1 MAEDYIT
8 KPNAQNEL
16 FKPVDVEKPNYIKV
30 IGVGGGGGNAVN
42 HMMEEGIQG
51 VDFVLCNTDHQALLK
66 SKVKTTVHLGK
77 RELGAGNDPNIGRE
91 AAEMSRDELEALMD
105 DDTKMLFVTAGM
117 GGGTGTGAAPV
128 VANMAKE
135 KGILTVGIVT
145 MPMEREGRRRK
156 LQALAGID
164 ELKKCVDT
172 LILISTDKLRD
183 QYGNMKLSEA
193 FKKADDVL
201 ATAARGIAEIITVP
215 GYVNVDFEDVKTVMK
230 DSGKAIMGSGVAEGE
245 NRAEKAIKDAIH
257 SPLLNDS
264 NIEGAKNILLYITS
278 GTDEVSLDE
287 VDEILEIAQNACGN
301 NSDVIWGNGTD
312 ESLGEALSVTLIATG
327 FNHDAKPYSA
337 VIAEKQNPVNP
348 AGPVQPKKVYDLS
361 GKVKGETT
369 EAPEVP
375 EQSRKVEG
383 SAQPANLAVGS
394 VAATEVEKVFPKEEQ
409 PVEKHEEKTVHSLFT
424 PVTEVPEP
432 VEGPTNTIKPVEPK
446 AVEPEVAEHGR
457 SVETPTSVTENPKV
471 VEPKAPEPVEGPTQS
486 TEDDTPLF
494 EPTIEPTPAPVKET
508 PRAVHYEE
516 EKPVVRVFDNPFRS
530 SSSNDDDGF
539 EITSRIITQEEVQ
552 AKAEQEIAVLEAKK
566 AKQSDPKEQLKKQ
579 RLRALS
585 MNFRTARGLE
595 ELENQ
600 PAYLRRNVEINQAD
614 EELSD
619 YSASQ
624 YGISGENSYLHKRV
638 D

>member
-1 MAEDYIT
+1 MADNYMT
-8 KPNAQNEL
+8 NNNTHDEL
-16 FKPVDVEKPNYIKV
+16 FKPVDVDKPNYIKV
-30 IGVGGGGGNAVN
+30 ICVGGGGGNAVN

-91 AAEMSRDELEALMD
+91 AAEMSRGELEALMD
-105 DDTKMLFVTAGM
+105 DNTKMLFVTAGM

-128 VANMAKE
+128 VAKMAKD

-156 LQALAGID
+156 LQALSGID

-230 DSGKAIMGSGVAEGE
+230 DSGKAIMGSGIAEGE

-337 VIAEKQNPVNP
+337 VLAEKQNPDTP
-348 AGPVQPKKVYDLS
+348 AQPKKVYDLS
-361 GKVKGETT
+361 GKVKED
-369 EAPEVP
+369 EVP
-375 EQSRKVEG
+375 AK
-383 SAQPANLAVGS
+383 PANQAIGS
-394 VAATEVEKVFPKEEQ
+394 VAATEVETTYPKESQ
-409 PVEKHEEKTVHSLFT
+409 PQVRHEEKTVHSLFST
-424 PVTEVPEP
+424 VEPTAPEP
-432 VEGPTNTIKPVEPK
+432 
-446 AVEPEVAEHGR
+446 A
-457 SVETPTSVTENPKV
+457 ETPTESVK
-471 VEPKAPEPVEGPTQS
+471 PKAPEPVEGPTQPVKPKAPEPVERP
-486 TEDDTPLF
+486 TQPVKPKAPEPVEGPTQPIDDDPLF
-494 EPTIEPTPAPVKET
+494 EPTIDPTPAPIQET
-508 PRAVHYEE
+508 PRTVHYEE
-516 EKPVVRVFDNPFRS
+516 ERPVVRVFDNPFRS
-530 SSSNDDDGF
+530 SNSDDEGF
-539 EITSRIITQEEVQ
+539 EITSRIITKEEVQ
-552 AKAEQEIAVLEAKK
+552 ARAEQEVAVLEAKK
-566 AKQSDPKEQLKKQ
+566 AKETDPKEQLKKQ

-600 PAYLRRNVEINQAD
+600 PAYLRRNVDLSHAD
-614 EELSD
+614 EGLSE

-624 YGISGENSYLHKRV
+624 KGISGENSYLHKNV

>member
-1 MAEDYIT
+1 MAEDYTNIS
-8 KPNAQNEL
+8 NSSNEM
-16 FKPVDVEKPNYIKV
+16 FKLVDAEKPNYIKV
-30 IGVGGGGGNAVN
+30 VGVGGGGGNAVN

-51 VDFVLCNTDHQALLK
+51 VDFILCNTDHQALLK
-66 SKVKTTVHLGK
+66 SNVKTTVHLGK

-91 AAEMSRDELEALMD
+91 AAEMSRDEIEALLD

-128 VANMAKE
+128 VAKLAKD

-156 LQALAGID
+156 LQALSGIE

-230 DSGKAIMGSGVAEGE
+230 ESGKAIMGSGTAEGE

-278 GTDEVSLDE
+278 GSNEVSLDE

-337 VIAEKQNPVNP
+337 VINEKQAPTP
-348 AGPVQPKKVYDLS
+348 TTTQPKKVYDLS
-361 GKVKGETT
+361 GQVKGEEKATPI
-369 EAPEVP
+369 APA
-375 EQSRKVEG
+375 G
-383 SAQPANLAVGS
+383 AAVGS
-394 VAATEVEKVFPKEEQ
+394 VAATEVENIVTKE
-409 PVEKHEEKTVHSLFT
+409 VEPEVKHEEKTVHSLFT
-424 PVTEVPEP
+424 VDEP
-432 VEGPTNTIKPVEPK
+432 IAEEPK
-446 AVEPEVAEHGR
+446 AVEETPIAVEETPEV
-457 SVETPTSVTENPKV
+457 VEETL
-471 VEPKAPEPVEGPTQS
+471 AA
-486 TEDDTPLF
+486 EDDEPLF
-494 EPTIEPTPAPVKET
+494 EPTVEATPMAPSQET
-508 PRAVHYEE
+508 QPVTHYEE
-516 EKPVVRVFDNPFRS
+516 ERPVIRVFDNPFRS
-530 SSSNDDDGF
+530 SGNDDEGF
-539 EITSRIITQEEVQ
+539 EITSRIITKEEVQ
-552 AKAEQEIAVLEAKK
+552 AKEEQEVAVIEAKK
-566 AKQSDPKEQLKKQ
+566 AKATDPKEELKKQ

-600 PAYLRRNVEINQAD
+600 PAYLRRNVDINHSD
-614 EELSD
+614 DNDLSN
-619 YSASQ
+619 YSTSKN
-624 YGISGENSYLHKRV
+624 GISGENSYLHGNV

>member
-1 MAEDYIT
+1 MAEDYT
-8 KPNAQNEL
+8 TNDNTQDEL
-16 FKPVDVEKPNYIKV
+16 FKPVDVNKPNYIKV

-105 DDTKMLFVTAGM
+105 DSTKMLFVTAGM

-128 VANMAKE
+128 VAKMAKE

-230 DSGKAIMGSGVAEGE
+230 DSGKAIMGSGTAEGE
-245 NRAEKAIKDAIH
+245 SRAEKAIKDAIH

-278 GTDEVSLDE
+278 GTNEVSLDE

-327 FNHDAKPYSA
+327 FNHDAKPYTT
-337 VIAEKQNPVNP
+337 VLAEKQ
-348 AGPVQPKKVYDLS
+348 GTIDTPVQPKKVYDLS
-361 GKVKGETT
+361 GKMKEDGTHNPT
-369 EAPEVP
+369 
-375 EQSRKVEG
+375 K
-383 SAQPANLAVGS
+383 PANLAVGS
-394 VAATEVEKVFPKEEQ
+394 VAANEIENTYPKEVQ
-409 PVEKHEEKTVHSLFT
+409 PEVRREEKTIHSLHSPEEPKSVEPAET
-424 PVTEVPEP
+424 PI
-432 VEGPTNTIKPVEPK
+432 NTINHKS
-446 AVEPEVAEHGR
+446 PE
-457 SVETPTSVTENPKV
+457 SVEE
-471 VEPKAPEPVEGPTQS
+471 S
-486 TEDDTPLF
+486 TEIIEDEPIF
-494 EPTIEPTPAPVKET
+494 ESTIEPTPTPVQET
-508 PRAVHYEE
+508 THSVHFEVE
-516 EKPVVRVFDNPFRS
+516 RPVVKVFDNPFRS
-530 SSSNDDDGF
+530 SNNDDEGF
-539 EITSRIITQEEVQ
+539 EITSRIMTKEEIK
-552 AKAEQEIAVLEAKK
+552 AKAEQEIALLEAKK
-566 AKQSDPKEQLKKQ
+566 AKETDPKEQLKKQ

-585 MNFRTARGLE
+585 LNFRTARGLE

-600 PAYLRRNVEINQAD
+600 PAYLRRNVDISHTD
-614 EELSD
+614 EGLSE

-624 YGISGENSYLHKRV
+624 NGISGENSYLHKNV

>member
-1 MAEDYIT
+1 MAENYMT
-8 KPNAQNEL
+8 NPNAQDEL

-30 IGVGGGGGNAVN
+30 VGVGGGGGNAVN

-66 SKVKTTVHLGK
+66 SRVKTTVHLGK

-91 AAEMSRDELEALMD
+91 AAEMSRDEIEALMD
-105 DDTKMLFVTAGM
+105 DNTKMLFVTAGM

-128 VANMAKE
+128 VAKIAKD

-278 GTDEVSLDE
+278 GSNEVSLDE

-327 FNHDAKPYSA
+327 FNHDAKPYSEVLA
-337 VIAEKQNPVNP
+337 GKQNANTD
-348 AGPVQPKKVYDLS
+348 PVQPKKVYDLS
-361 GKVKGETT
+361 GEVKGAEPQ
-369 EAPEVP
+369 AP
-375 EQSRKVEG
+375 
-383 SAQPANLAVGS
+383 AQPAHLAVGS
-394 VAATEVEKVFPKEEQ
+394 VAATEVETTYPKAEQ
-409 PVEKHEEKTVHSLFT
+409 PEAKHEEKTVHSLFT
-424 PVTEVPEP
+424 PEETQTPEP
-432 VEGPTNTIKPVEPK
+432 VESKVPEFVE
-446 AVEPEVAEHGR
+446 AEL
-457 SVETPTSVTENPKV
+457 
-471 VEPKAPEPVEGPTQS
+471 PEPVEPTP
-486 TEDDTPLF
+486 TVEDIQPIDDEPLF
-494 EPTIEPTPAPVKET
+494 DPVDEPAPE
-508 PRAVHYEE
+508 A
-516 EKPVVRVFDNPFRS
+516 PVYDAPQTSRYDDERPVIRVFENPFRS
-530 SSSNDDDGF
+530 SSNGDDDGF
-539 EITSRIITQEEVQ
+539 EITSRIMTKEETQ
-552 AKAEQEIAVLEAKK
+552 ARAEQEIAVLEAKK
-566 AKQSDPKEQLKKQ
+566 AKETDPKEQLKKQ

-585 MNFRTARGLE
+585 VNFRTARGLE

-600 PAYLRRNVEINQAD
+600 PAYLRRNVEINHAD
-614 EELSD
+614 EGLSE

-624 YGISGENSYLHKRV
+624 NGISGENSFLHKNV

>member
-1 MAEDYIT
+1 MAEDYSNT
-8 KPNAQNEL
+8 NTQNEM
-16 FKPVDVEKPNYIKV
+16 FKPVGVEKPNYIKV
-30 IGVGGGGGNAVN
+30 VGVGGGGGNAVN

-51 VDFVLCNTDHQALLK
+51 VDFILCNTDYQALLK
-66 SKVKTTVHLGK
+66 SQVKTTVHLGK

-91 AAEMSRDELEALMD
+91 AAEMSRDEIEALMD

-128 VANMAKE
+128 VAKLAKE

-156 LQALAGID
+156 LQAMAGIE

-230 DSGKAIMGSGVAEGE
+230 DSGKAIMGSGTAEGE
-245 NRAEKAIKDAIH
+245 ERAKKAIKDAIH

-278 GTDEVSLDE
+278 GTNEVSLDE

-327 FNHDAKPYSA
+327 FNHDAKPYTA
-337 VIAEKQNPVNP
+337 ILNEKKTDTPLTPKKVYGLDGTVKGEAP
-348 AGPVQPKKVYDLS
+348 AKQQSQPNETVAPIVETEPVQPKAE
-361 GKVKGETT
+361 VKDVT
-369 EAPEVP
+369 PEV
-375 EQSRKVEG
+375 
-383 SAQPANLAVGS
+383 
-394 VAATEVEKVFPKEEQ
+394 
-409 PVEKHEEKTVHSLFT
+409 KHEEKTVHSLFT
-424 PVTEVPEP
+424 PEAPKDVEPEV
-432 VEGPTNTIKPVEPK
+432 VEPK
-446 AVEPEVAEHGR
+446 AVEP
-457 SVETPTSVTENPKV
+457 VETPTET
-471 VEPKAPEPVEGPTQS
+471 A
-486 TEDDTPLF
+486 EDDIPTF
-494 EPTIEPTPAPVKET
+494 EPINEPTPAT
-508 PRAVHYEE
+508 PIHEMPSTVHYEE
-516 EKPVVRVFDNPFRS
+516 ERPVVRVFDNPFRS
-530 SSSNDDDGF
+530 ESSDDEGF
-539 EITSRIITQEEVQ
+539 EITSRIITQEEVK
-552 AKAEQEIAVLEAKK
+552 AKAEQQVALLEAKK
-566 AKQSDPKEQLKKQ
+566 AKELDPKEQLKKQ

-600 PAYLRRNVEINQAD
+600 PAYLRRNVEISHADAD
-614 EELSD
+614 EGLSQ
-619 YSASQ
+619 YSASNN
-624 YGISGENSYLHKRV
+624 GISGENSYLHKNV

>member
-1 MAEDYIT
+1 MAEDYII
-8 KPNAQNEL
+8 NQQQDEL
-16 FKPVDVEKPNYIKV
+16 FKPVDAEKPNYIKV
-30 IGVGGGGGNAVN
+30 VGVGGGGGNAVN

-91 AAEMSRDELEALMD
+91 AAEMSRDELESLMD
-105 DDTKMLFVTAGM
+105 DNTKMLFVTAGM

-128 VANMAKE
+128 VAKIAKD

-230 DSGKAIMGSGVAEGE
+230 DSGKAIMGSGTAEGE
-245 NRAEKAIKDAIH
+245 GRAEKAIKDAIH

-278 GTDEVSLDE
+278 GTNEVSLDE

-327 FNHDAKPYSA
+327 FNHDAKPYSS
-337 VIAEKQNPVNP
+337 VLAEKQSPVNP
-348 AGPVQPKKVYDLS
+348 TQPKKVYDLS
-361 GKVKGETT
+361 GKVKDEKN
-369 EAPEVP
+369 EAP
-375 EQSRKVEG
+375 
-383 SAQPANLAVGS
+383 AQPANMAVGS
-394 VAATEVEKVFPKEEQ
+394 VAATEVETMEAKVEQ
-409 PVEKHEEKTVHSLFT
+409 PKHEEKTVHSLLEVQIPET
-424 PVTEVPEP
+424 TVPE
-432 VEGPTNTIKPVEPK
+432 ESQTLPTDSSEESKIGKSEEEPK
-446 AVEPEVAEHGR
+446 
-457 SVETPTSVTENPKV
+457 TID
-471 VEPKAPEPVEGPTQS
+471 
-486 TEDDTPLF
+486 EDDTPLF
-494 EPTIEPTPAPVKET
+494 DTAIETAPIFPILET
-508 PRAVHYEE
+508 PLTTPHDDDH
-516 EKPVVRVFDNPFRS
+516 PVVKVFDNPFS
-530 SSSNDDDGF
+530 TSSNDDEGF

-552 AKAEQEIAVLEAKK
+552 ARTEQEIAVLESKK
-566 AKQSDPKEQLKKQ
+566 AKEADPKEQLKKQ

-585 MNFRTARGLE
+585 INFRTARGLE

-600 PAYLRRNVEINQAD
+600 PAYLRRNVEINQSD
-614 EELSD
+614 EDDLSH
-619 YSASQ
+619 YSTSQ
-624 YGISGENSYLHKRV
+624 TGISSENSFLHDNV

>member
-1 MAEDYIT
+1 MTEEYINID
-8 KPNAQNEL
+8 KQDEM
-16 FKPVDVEKPNYIKV
+16 FKLVDKAKPNYIKV

-51 VDFVLCNTDHQALLK
+51 VDFVLCNTDYQALLK
-66 SKVKTTVHLGK
+66 SNVKTTVHLGK

-91 AAEMSRDELEALMD
+91 AAEMSRDEIEALLD
-105 DDTKMLFVTAGM
+105 GDTKMLFVTAGM

-128 VANMAKE
+128 VAKLAKD

-156 LQALAGID
+156 LQALSGIE

-230 DSGKAIMGSGVAEGE
+230 DSGKAIMGSGIAEGE

-278 GTDEVSLDE
+278 GTNEVSLDE

-301 NSDVIWGNGTD
+301 NSDVIWGNGID
-312 ESLGEALSVTLIATG
+312 ESLGEAISVTLIATG
-327 FNHDAKPYSA
+327 FNHDAKPYTTMLNELQASPTPS
-337 VIAEKQNPVNP
+337 QT
-348 AGPVQPKKVYDLS
+348 KKVYDLN
-361 GKVKGETT
+361 GNIRGE
-369 EAPEVP
+369 EATAPQPKALQIIEEVTVI
-375 EQSRKVEG
+375 EETVEEV
-383 SAQPANLAVGS
+383 AAVG
-394 VAATEVEKVFPKEEQ
+394 E
-409 PVEKHEEKTVHSLFT
+409 
-424 PVTEVPEP
+424 EP
-432 VEGPTNTIKPVEPK
+432 V
-446 AVEPEVAEHGR
+446 
-457 SVETPTSVTENPKV
+457 S
-471 VEPKAPEPVEGPTQS
+471 
-486 TEDDTPLF
+486 L
-494 EPTIEPTPAPVKET
+494 PTIESPHSVPAVQET
-508 PRAVHYEE
+508 KHNAYRIEE
-516 EKPVVRVFDNPFRS
+516 EHPNVRVFDNPFS
-530 SSSNDDDGF
+530 SGGNDDESF
-539 EITSRIITQEEVQ
+539 EITSRIISKEEAQ
-552 AKAEQEIAVLEAKK
+552 AKTEQEVSVLEVKK
-566 AKQSDPKEQLKKQ
+566 TKVIDPKEELKKQ

-600 PAYLRRNVEINQAD
+600 PAYLRRNVEISQRDPDND
-614 EELSD
+614 MSH
-619 YSASQ
+619 YSASSN
-624 YGISGENSYLHKRV
+624 GISGENSYLHKHV

>member
-1 MAEDYIT
+1 MNQ
-8 KPNAQNEL
+8 NAQNEL

-30 IGVGGGGGNAVN
+30 VGVGGGGGNAVN

-66 SKVKTTVHLGK
+66 SRVKTTVHLGK
-77 RELGAGNDPNIGRE
+77 RELGAGNDPTIGRE
-91 AAEMSRDELEALMD
+91 AAEMSRDEIEALMD
-105 DDTKMLFVTAGM
+105 DNTKMLFVTAGM

-128 VANMAKE
+128 VAKMAKD

-245 NRAEKAIKDAIH
+245 GRAEKAIKDAIH

-278 GTDEVSLDE
+278 GTNEVSLDE

-337 VIAEKQNPVNP
+337 VLAEKQAP
-348 AGPVQPKKVYDLS
+348 ADAVQPKKVYNLS
-361 GKVKGETT
+361 GQVKE
-369 EAPEVP
+369 EEPQAPV
-375 EQSRKVEG
+375 
-383 SAQPANLAVGS
+383 QPANLAVGTI
-394 VAATEVEKVFPKEEQ
+394 AATEVETAFPKEEQ
-409 PVEKHEEKTVHSLFT
+409 PEAKHEEKTVHSLFT
-424 PVTEVPEP
+424 PEE
-432 VEGPTNTIKPVEPK
+432 
-446 AVEPEVAEHGR
+446 
-457 SVETPTSVTENPKV
+457 PKV
-471 VEPKAPEPVEGPTQS
+471 VEPVEEVKPMEEVKPQEEVAPIDEAIV
-486 TEDDTPLF
+486 EDDAPLF
-494 EPTIEPTPAPVKET
+494 EPTFDPTPSEPVQERPQT
-508 PRAVHYEE
+508 THYDDER
-516 EKPVVRVFDNPFRS
+516 PVVRIFDNPFRS
-530 SSSNDDDGF
+530 GSSGDDEGF
-539 EITSRIITQEEVQ
+539 EITSRIMTKEETQ
-552 AKAEQEIAVLEAKK
+552 ARAEQEIAVLEAKK
-566 AKQSDPKEQLKKQ
+566 AKETDPKEQLKKQ

-585 MNFRTARGLE
+585 VNFRTARGLE

-600 PAYLRRNVEINQAD
+600 PAYLRRNVEINHAD
-614 EELSD
+614 EGLSE

-624 YGISGENSYLHKRV
+624 NGISGENSFLHKNV

>member
-1 MAEDYIT
+1 MAQDYT
-8 KPNAQNEL
+8 NYNNDSNEM
-16 FKPVDVEKPNYIKV
+16 FKLVDADKPNYIKV
-30 IGVGGGGGNAVN
+30 VGVGGGGGNAVN

-51 VDFVLCNTDHQALLK
+51 VDFILCNTDHQALLK
-66 SKVKTTVHLGK
+66 SNVKTTVHLGK

-91 AAEMSRDELEALMD
+91 AAEMSRDEIEALLD

-128 VANMAKE
+128 VAKLAKE

-156 LQALAGID
+156 LQALSGID

-230 DSGKAIMGSGVAEGE
+230 DSGKAIMGSGTAEGE

-278 GTDEVSLDE
+278 GTNEVSLDE

-337 VIAEKQNPVNP
+337 VLNEKQAP
-348 AGPVQPKKVYDLS
+348 AAPAQPRKVYDLN
-361 GKVKGETT
+361 GEVKNEAK
-369 EAPEVP
+369 EAPV
-375 EQSRKVEG
+375 
-383 SAQPANLAVGS
+383 APAGAAVGTI
-394 VAATEVEKVFPKEEQ
+394 AATEVESIVTKEEK
-409 PVEKHEEKTVHSLFT
+409 PEVKPEERTVHNLFSF
-424 PVTEVPEP
+424 EEP
-432 VEGPTNTIKPVEPK
+432 IE
-446 AVEPEVAEHGR
+446 
-457 SVETPTSVTENPKV
+457 ETPAV
-471 VEPKAPEPVEGPTQS
+471 VEEAPEAKEEAPTI
-486 TEDDTPLF
+486 EDDEPLF
-494 EPTIEPTPAPVKET
+494 EPTVEATPIAPSQDTQPVT
-508 PRAVHYEE
+508 HYEDE
-516 EKPVVRVFDNPFRS
+516 RPVVRVFDNPFCS
-530 SSSNDDDGF
+530 SGGDDEGF
-539 EITSRIITQEEVQ
+539 EISSRFITREEVET
-552 AKAEQEIAVLEAKK
+552 KAEQEVAVIEAKK
-566 AKQSDPKEQLKKQ
+566 IKTIDPKEELKKQ

-585 MNFRTARGLE
+585 MNFRTAKGLE

-600 PAYLRRNVEINQAD
+600 PAYLRRNVDINHTD
-614 EELSD
+614 DNDLSN
-619 YSASQ
+619 YSTSKN
-624 YGISGENSYLHKRV
+624 GISGENSYLHGNV

>member
-1 MAEDYIT
+1 MINQ
-8 KPNAQNEL
+8 NADEL

-66 SKVKTTVHLGK
+66 SRVKTTVHLGK
-77 RELGAGNDPNIGRE
+77 RELGAGNDPNVGRE
-91 AAEMSRDELEALMD
+91 AAEMSRDEIEALMD

-128 VANMAKE
+128 VAKMAKD

-245 NRAEKAIKDAIH
+245 GRAEKAIKDAIH

-278 GTDEVSLDE
+278 GTNEVSLDE

-337 VIAEKQNPVNP
+337 VIAEKQTP
-348 AGPVQPKKVYDLS
+348 ATTAQPKKVYDLN
-361 GKVKGETT
+361 GEVKGAE
-369 EAPEVP
+369 PQGP
-375 EQSRKVEG
+375 
-383 SAQPANLAVGS
+383 AQPANMAVGT
-394 VAATEVEKVFPKEEQ
+394 VAATEVETTYPKAEQ
-409 PVEKHEEKTVHSLFT
+409 PEVKHEEKTVHSLFT
-424 PVTEVPEP
+424 PEESKVPEP
-432 VEGPTNTIKPVEPK
+432 SVPELVEGVEGPTI
-446 AVEPEVAEHGR
+446 
-457 SVETPTSVTENPKV
+457 
-471 VEPKAPEPVEGPTQS
+471 
-486 TEDDTPLF
+486 EDAQPIDDEPLF
-494 EPTIEPTPAPVKET
+494 EPVDEPAPAAPAYDAPQTVRYDDE
-508 PRAVHYEE
+508 R
-516 EKPVVRVFDNPFRS
+516 PVVRIFDNPFRS
-530 SSSNDDDGF
+530 GGSDDEGF
-539 EITSRIITQEEVQ
+539 EITSRIMTREETQ

-566 AKQSDPKEQLKKQ
+566 AKETDPKEQLKKQ

-600 PAYLRRNVEINQAD
+600 PAYLRRNVEISHTD
-614 EELSD
+614 EGLSE
-619 YSASQ
+619 YSASSN
-624 YGISGENSYLHKRV
+624 GISGENSFLHKNV

>member
-1 MAEDYIT
+1 MADNYMT
-8 KPNAQNEL
+8 NNNTQDEL
-16 FKPVDVEKPNYIKV
+16 FKPVDVDKPNYIKV

-105 DDTKMLFVTAGM
+105 DNTKMLFVTAGM

-128 VANMAKE
+128 VAKMAKD

-156 LQALAGID
+156 LQALSGID

-230 DSGKAIMGSGVAEGE
+230 DSGKAIMGSGTAEGE

-278 GTDEVSLDE
+278 GANEVSLDE

-337 VIAEKQNPVNP
+337 VLAEKQAPETT
-348 AGPVQPKKVYDLS
+348 AQPKKVYDLS
-361 GKVKGETT
+361 GKMKED
-369 EAPEVP
+369 EAPIP
-375 EQSRKVEG
+375 AK
-383 SAQPANLAVGS
+383 PANLAVGS
-394 VAATEVEKVFPKEEQ
+394 VAATEVETTFPKEEQ
-409 PVEKHEEKTVHSLFT
+409 HEEKTVHSLFST
-424 PVTEVPEP
+424 A
-432 VEGPTNTIKPVEPK
+432 EPK
-446 AVEPEVAEHGR
+446 AVEPIETPTEPIESKVVEP
-457 SVETPTSVTENPKV
+457 VETPTEPVKPKV
-471 VEPKAPEPVEGPTQS
+471 PESVEEP
-486 TEDDTPLF
+486 TEPIDDEPLF
-494 EPTIEPTPAPVKET
+494 EPTIEPTPAPIQESPHT
-508 PRAVHYEE
+508 VHYEE
-516 EKPVVRVFDNPFRS
+516 ERPVVRVFDNPFRS
-530 SSSNDDDGF
+530 GSNDDEGF
-539 EITSRIITQEEVQ
+539 EITSRIITKEEVQ
-552 AKAEQEIAVLEAKK
+552 ARAEQEVAVLEAKK
-566 AKQSDPKEQLKKQ
+566 AKETDPKELLKKQ

-600 PAYLRRNVEINQAD
+600 PAYLRRNVDISHAD
-614 EELSD
+614 EGLSE

-624 YGISGENSYLHKRV
+624 NGISGENSYLHKNV

>member
-1 MAEDYIT
+1 MAEDYMMN
-8 KPNAQNEL
+8 PNAQDEL

-66 SKVKTTVHLGK
+66 SRVKTTVHLGK

-91 AAEMSRDELEALMD
+91 AAEMSRDEIEALMD
-105 DDTKMLFVTAGM
+105 DNTKMVFVTAGM

-128 VANMAKE
+128 VAKMAKE

-278 GTDEVSLDE
+278 GTNEVSLDE

-337 VIAEKQNPVNP
+337 VIAEKQAP
-348 AGPVQPKKVYDLS
+348 ASPAQPKKVYDLS
-361 GKVKGETT
+361 GQVKDEKSLAS
-369 EAPEVP
+369 EP
-375 EQSRKVEG
+375 VEG
-383 SAQPANLAVGS
+383 PAQPANLAVGS
-394 VAATEVEKVFPKEEQ
+394 VAATEVETTYPKAEQ
-409 PVEKHEEKTVHSLFT
+409 PEKTVHSLFT
-424 PVTEVPEP
+424 PVTEDPEPVESKVPEP
-432 VEGPTNTIKPVEPK
+432 VEGPTDN
-446 AVEPEVAEHGR
+446 
-457 SVETPTSVTENPKV
+457 SNDFKV
-471 VEPKAPEPVEGPTQS
+471 PEPVKGPSKEEPTPI
-486 TEDDTPLF
+486 EDQQPIDEEPLF
-494 EPTIEPTPAPVKET
+494 DPVDEPTPAAPAYDAPQT
-508 PRAVHYEE
+508 PRYDDER
-516 EKPVVRVFDNPFRS
+516 PVVRIFENPFRS
-530 SSSNDDDGF
+530 GGGDEEGF
-539 EITSRIITQEEVQ
+539 EITSRIMTKEETQ
-552 AKAEQEIAVLEAKK
+552 ARAEQEIAVLEAKK
-566 AKQSDPKEQLKKQ
+566 AKETDPKEQLKKQ

-585 MNFRTARGLE
+585 VNFRTARGLE

-600 PAYLRRNVEINQAD
+600 PAYLRRNVEISHD
-614 EELSD
+614 EEGLSE

-624 YGISGENSYLHKRV
+624 NGISGENSFLHKNV

>member
-1 MAEDYIT
+1 MAEDYT
-8 KPNAQNEL
+8 TNHNQDEL
-16 FKPVDVEKPNYIKV
+16 FKPVGVEKPNYIKV
-30 IGVGGGGGNAVN
+30 VGVGGGGGNAVN

-66 SKVKTTVHLGK
+66 SNVKTTVHLGK

-91 AAEMSRDELEALMD
+91 AAEMSRNEIDALLDDE
-105 DDTKMLFVTAGM
+105 TKMLFVTAGM

-128 VANMAKE
+128 VAKLAKD

-230 DSGKAIMGSGVAEGE
+230 DSGKAIMGAGVAEGE
-245 NRAEKAIKDAIH
+245 DRAEKAIKDAIH

-278 GTDEVSLDE
+278 GTNEVSLDE

-337 VIAEKQNPVNP
+337 VLNEKQKTEPTTT
-348 AGPVQPKKVYDLS
+348 PKKVYRLDGQVKEAEDVAPIQPES
-361 GKVKGETT
+361 KSEDVTSAMTKTIQPAPQKVEEPK
-369 EAPEVP
+369 PEV
-375 EQSRKVEG
+375 K
-383 SAQPANLAVGS
+383 N
-394 VAATEVEKVFPKEEQ
+394 
-409 PVEKHEEKTVHSLFT
+409 EEKTVHPLFFTEAPKEET
-424 PVTEVPEP
+424 PYVDEDVPFIEPNIEP
-432 VEGPTNTIKPVEPK
+432 VIP
-446 AVEPEVAEHGR
+446 
-457 SVETPTSVTENPKV
+457 
-471 VEPKAPEPVEGPTQS
+471 
-486 TEDDTPLF
+486 
-494 EPTIEPTPAPVKET
+494 EPTPLPESK
-508 PRAVHYEE
+508 PIVHYEE
-516 EKPVVRVFDNPFRS
+516 ERPVVRVFDNPFHS
-530 SSSNDDDGF
+530 GSDDEGF
-539 EITSRIITQEEVQ
+539 EITSRIMTREEVQ
-552 AKAEQEIAVLEAKK
+552 AKAEQEVALLEAKK
-566 AKQSDPKEQLKKQ
+566 AKLSDPKEELKKQ

-585 MNFRTARGLE
+585 MNFRTTRGLE

-600 PAYLRRNVEINQAD
+600 PAYLRRNVDITPNDAD
-614 EELSD
+614 EGL
-619 YSASQ
+619 SQ
-624 YGISGENSYLHKRV
+624 YSTSNNGISGENSYLHKNV

>member
-1 MAEDYIT
+1 MADNYMT
-8 KPNAQNEL
+8 SNNSQDEL
-16 FKPVDVEKPNYIKV
+16 FKPVNVDKPNYIKV

-105 DDTKMLFVTAGM
+105 DNTKMLFVTAGM

-128 VANMAKE
+128 VAKMAKE

-230 DSGKAIMGSGVAEGE
+230 ESGKAIMGSGTAEGE

-278 GTDEVSLDE
+278 GANEVSLDE

-327 FNHDAKPYSA
+327 FNHDAKPYDPSFVERKDSNNTA
-337 VIAEKQNPVNP
+337 
-348 AGPVQPKKVYDLS
+348 QPKKVYDLS
-361 GKVKGETT
+361 GKVKEDETPT
-369 EAPEVP
+369 SPM
-375 EQSRKVEG
+375 S
-383 SAQPANLAVGS
+383 ANLAVGS
-394 VAATEVEKVFPKEEQ
+394 VAATEVENLYPKEEQ
-409 PVEKHEEKTVHSLFT
+409 PDARQEEKTVHSLFT
-424 PVTEVPEP
+424 KE
-432 VEGPTNTIKPVEPK
+432 EPK
-446 AVEPEVAEHGR
+446 AVE
-457 SVETPTSVTENPKV
+457 SIETPTTPKAV
-471 VEPKAPEPVEGPTQS
+471 EPVDTPTNNVEPKATEPKIAEPDQSVEGPT
-486 TEDDTPLF
+486 EILNDEPLF
-494 EPTIEPTPAPVKET
+494 EPTVEPTPAPIQET
-508 PRAVHYEE
+508 PHTVHYEE
-516 EKPVVRVFDNPFRS
+516 ERPVVRIFDNPFRS
-530 SSSNDDDGF
+530 GSNDDEGF
-539 EITSRIITQEEVQ
+539 EITSRIMTKEEVQ
-552 AKAEQEIAVLEAKK
+552 AKAEQEIALLEAKK
-566 AKQSDPKEQLKKQ
+566 AKETDPKEQIKKQ

-600 PAYLRRNVEINQAD
+600 PAYLRRNVDISHSD
-614 EELSD
+614 EELSE

-624 YGISGENSYLHKRV
+624 NGISGENSYLHKNV

>member
-1 MAEDYIT
+1 MT
-8 KPNAQNEL
+8 NPNAQNEL

-128 VANMAKE
+128 VAKMAKE

-156 LQALAGID
+156 LQALSGID

-327 FNHDAKPYSA
+327 FNHDAKSYSS
-337 VIAEKQNPVNP
+337 VLAEKQNIVNP

-369 EAPEVP
+369 VAPEAPV
-375 EQSRKVEG
+375 QSQHVEEP
-383 SAQPANLAVGS
+383 AQPANLAVGS

-432 VEGPTNTIKPVEPK
+432 VE
-446 AVEPEVAEHGR
+446 
-457 SVETPTSVTENPKV
+457 PKV
-471 VEPKAPEPVEGPTQS
+471 VEPVESKVPETVDKPTQS

-494 EPTIEPTPAPVKET
+494 EPTIEPIPAPVPET
-508 PRAVHYEE
+508 PRTVHYEE

-530 SSSNDDDGF
+530 SSNDDDGF
-539 EITSRIITQEEVQ
+539 EITSRIITREEVQ

-566 AKQSDPKEQLKKQ
+566 AKQADPKEQLKKQ

-624 YGISGENSYLHKRV
+624 YGISGENSYLHKHV

>member
-1 MAEDYIT
+1 MAEDYTIGSSHD
-8 KPNAQNEL
+8 EM
-16 FKPVDVEKPNYIKV
+16 FKPVDEVKPNYIKV
-30 IGVGGGGGNAVN
+30 VGVGGGGGNAVN

-51 VDFVLCNTDHQALLK
+51 VDFILCNTDHQALLK
-66 SKVKTTVHLGK
+66 SNVKTTVHLGK

-91 AAEMSRDELEALMD
+91 AAEMSRNEIEALLD

-128 VANMAKE
+128 VAKLAKD

-156 LQALAGID
+156 LQALNGIE

-230 DSGKAIMGSGVAEGE
+230 DSGKAIMGSGIAEGD

-278 GTDEVSLDE
+278 GTEEVSLDE

-327 FNHDAKPYSA
+327 FNHDAKPYSTTL
-337 VIAEKQNPVNP
+337 AEKQAP
-348 AGPVQPKKVYDLS
+348 APPAQPKKVYDLN
-361 GKVKGETT
+361 GQVKGEGNSTPS
-369 EAPEVP
+369 APVAPPIAVP
-375 EQSRKVEG
+375 VVEEPR
-383 SAQPANLAVGS
+383 QVEMP
-394 VAATEVEKVFPKEEQ
+394 VA
-409 PVEKHEEKTVHSLFT
+409 KHEEKTIHALFAT
-424 PVTEVPEP
+424 
-432 VEGPTNTIKPVEPK
+432 GQPK
-446 AVEPEVAEHGR
+446 AKPA
-457 SVETPTSVTENPKV
+457 ND
-471 VEPKAPEPVEGPTQS
+471 
-486 TEDDTPLF
+486 EDD
-494 EPTIEPTPAPVKET
+494 EPIIEPMAATIPNAPVLDSQHVARHEEQH
-508 PRAVHYEE
+508 PAV
-516 EKPVVRVFDNPFRS
+516 KVFDNPFRS
-530 SSSNDDDGF
+530 GSDDEEGF
-539 EITSRIITQEEVQ
+539 EITSRIITKEEVQ
-552 AKAEQEIAVLEAKK
+552 AKAEHEVAVIEAKK
-566 AKQSDPKEQLKKQ
+566 AKPIDPKEELKKQ

-600 PAYLRRNVEINQAD
+600 PAYLRRNVEISHPD
-614 EELSD
+614 DELSQ
-619 YSASQ
+619 YTTSQ
-624 YGISGENSYLHKRV
+624 NGISGENSYLHKNV

>member
-1 MAEDYIT
+1 MAEDYT
-8 KPNAQNEL
+8 TLHHDEM
-16 FKPVDVEKPNYIKV
+16 FTPVDIDKPNYIKV
-30 IGVGGGGGNAVN
+30 VGVGGGGGNAVN

-105 DDTKMLFVTAGM
+105 ENTKMLFVTAGM

-128 VANMAKE
+128 VAKIAKD
-135 KGILTVGIVT
+135 KGILTVGIIT

-156 LQALAGID
+156 LQAMAGIE

-230 DSGKAIMGSGVAEGE
+230 DSGKAIMGSGTAEGE
-245 NRAEKAIKDAIH
+245 GRAEKAIKDAIH

-278 GTDEVSLDE
+278 GTNEVSLDE

-327 FNHDAKPYSA
+327 FNHDAKPYSS
-337 VIAEKQNPVNP
+337 VLAEKQAPTNPT
-348 AGPVQPKKVYDLS
+348 QPKKVYDLS
-361 GKVKGETT
+361 GKVKDEDP
-369 EAPEVP
+369 AP
-375 EQSRKVEG
+375 
-383 SAQPANLAVGS
+383 AQPANLAVGS
-394 VAATEVEKVFPKEEQ
+394 VAANEVETIHPKEDVT
-409 PVEKHEEKTVHSLFT
+409 PKHEEKTVHSLLE
-424 PVTEVPEP
+424 PQATEHTEP
-432 VEGPTNTIKPVEPK
+432 MVADPKHEEAKTMEEAKPQEEVVATN
-446 AVEPEVAEHGR
+446 
-457 SVETPTSVTENPKV
+457 ENNV
-471 VEPKAPEPVEGPTQS
+471 
-486 TEDDTPLF
+486 EDDTPLF
-494 EPTIEPTPAPVKET
+494 EPINEPAPSAPIQET
-508 PRAVHYEE
+508 PQGHRNDGDR
-516 EKPVVRVFDNPFRS
+516 PVVRVFDNPF
-530 SSSNDDDGF
+530 SSSNNDDEGF
-539 EITSRIITQEEVQ
+539 EITSRIITKEEVQ
-552 AKAEQEIAVLEAKK
+552 ARTEQEIAVLEAKK
-566 AKQSDPKEQLKKQ
+566 AKETDPKEQLKKQ

-585 MNFRTARGLE
+585 MNFRTTRGLE

-600 PAYLRRNVEINQAD
+600 PAYLRRNVEINHSD
-614 EELSD
+614 ESDLSH
-619 YSASQ
+619 YSTSQ
-624 YGISGENSYLHKRV
+624 GGISSENSFLHDNV

>member
-1 MAEDYIT
+1 MMN
-8 KPNAQNEL
+8 PNAQDEL

-66 SKVKTTVHLGK
+66 SRVKTTVHLGK

-91 AAEMSRDELEALMD
+91 AAEMSRDEIEALMD
-105 DDTKMLFVTAGM
+105 DNTKMLFVTAGM

-128 VANMAKE
+128 VAKMAKE

-278 GTDEVSLDE
+278 GTNEVSLDE

-337 VIAEKQNPVNP
+337 VIAEKQAP
-348 AGPVQPKKVYDLS
+348 ASPAQPKKVYDLS
-361 GKVKGETT
+361 GQVKDEKTS
-369 EAPEVP
+369 APEH
-375 EQSRKVEG
+375 VEG
-383 SAQPANLAVGS
+383 PVQPANLAVGS
-394 VAATEVEKVFPKEEQ
+394 VAATEVETTYPKAEQ
-409 PVEKHEEKTVHSLFT
+409 PEKTVHSLFT
-424 PVTEVPEP
+424 PVTEDPEPVESKVPEP
-432 VEGPTNTIKPVEPK
+432 VEGPTDN
-446 AVEPEVAEHGR
+446 
-457 SVETPTSVTENPKV
+457 SNDF
-471 VEPKAPEPVEGPTQS
+471 KAPEPVEGPSKEEPTPI
-486 TEDDTPLF
+486 EDQQPIDDEPLF
-494 EPTIEPTPAPVKET
+494 DPVDEPTPAAPAYDAPQT
-508 PRAVHYEE
+508 PRYDDER
-516 EKPVVRVFDNPFRS
+516 PVVRIFENPFRS
-530 SSSNDDDGF
+530 GGGDEEGF
-539 EITSRIITQEEVQ
+539 EITSRIMTKEETQ
-552 AKAEQEIAVLEAKK
+552 ARAEQEIAVLEAKK
-566 AKQSDPKEQLKKQ
+566 AKETDPKEQLKKQ

-585 MNFRTARGLE
+585 VNFRTARGLE

-600 PAYLRRNVEINQAD
+600 PAYLRRNVEISHD
-614 EELSD
+614 EEGLSE

-624 YGISGENSYLHKRV
+624 NGISGENSFLHKNV

>member
-1 MAEDYIT
+1 MAEDYSNINT
-8 KPNAQNEL
+8 QNEM
-16 FKPVDVEKPNYIKV
+16 FKPVGVEKPNYIKV
-30 IGVGGGGGNAVN
+30 VGVGGGGGNAVN

-51 VDFVLCNTDHQALLK
+51 VDFILCNTDHQALLK
-66 SKVKTTVHLGK
+66 SQVKTTVHLGK

-91 AAEMSRDELEALMD
+91 AAEMSRDEIEALLD
-105 DDTKMLFVTAGM
+105 DETKMLFVTAGM

-128 VANMAKE
+128 VAKLAKD

-156 LQALAGID
+156 LQALAGIE

-230 DSGKAIMGSGVAEGE
+230 DSGKAIMGAGVADGE

-278 GTDEVSLDE
+278 GTEEVSLDE

-312 ESLGEALSVTLIATG
+312 ETLGEALSVTLIATG
-327 FNHDAKPYSA
+327 FNHDAKPYTA
-337 VIAEKQNPVNP
+337 ILNEKKTDTPHT
-348 AGPVQPKKVYDLS
+348 PKKVYGLD
-361 GKVKGETT
+361 
-369 EAPEVP
+369 
-375 EQSRKVEG
+375 G
-383 SAQPANLAVGS
+383 SIQG
-394 VAATEVEKVFPKEEQ
+394 EQ
-409 PVEKHEEKTVHSLFT
+409 PVSQPSQTKETVPQIVEAAQPVQPEVKTPEVKHEERTVHSLFT
-424 PVTEVPEP
+424 HEEPKVVEPKVPEP
-432 VEGPTNTIKPVEPK
+432 VEGPTEPIDDDLP
-446 AVEPEVAEHGR
+446 AFEPINEPIPAPPIQ
-457 SVETPTSVTENPKV
+457 ETP
-471 VEPKAPEPVEGPTQS
+471 S
-486 TEDDTPLF
+486 T
-494 EPTIEPTPAPVKET
+494 
-508 PRAVHYEE
+508 VHYAEE
-516 EKPVVRVFDNPFRS
+516 RPIVRVFDNPFRTENS
-530 SSSNDDDGF
+530 DDEGF
-539 EITSRIITQEEVQ
+539 EITSRIITQEEVK
-552 AKAEQEIAVLEAKK
+552 AKAEQQVALLEAKK
-566 AKQSDPKEQLKKQ
+566 AKELDPKEQLKKQ

-600 PAYLRRNVEINQAD
+600 PAYLRRNVEISHADAD
-614 EELSD
+614 EGLSQ
-619 YSASQ
+619 YSASKN
-624 YGISGENSYLHKRV
+624 GISGENTYLHKNV